1 MSEWNENAN
10 GNYVYKIGPDDI
22 MTVFKKKSGDGWGG
36 VHDGEF
42 LRGSYDTPDE
52 AQKAM
57 EEFVFEF
64 NSKLAAPISTKT
76 GWQESKK
83 GGYYKIFAAGIVSV
97 KRAFSGKWYVVTAS
111 QGMLEGYWF
120 DSAKE
125 AMSKA
130 DQL

>member
-1 MSEWNENAN
+1 MSEWNENTN
-10 GNYVYKIGPDDI
+10 GNYIYKIGSDDI

-36 VHDGEF
+36 VHDGQF
-42 LRGSYDTPDE
+42 LKGDYDTPED

-57 EEFVFEF
+57 EEFVLEG
-64 NSKLAAPISTKT
+64 NAKLAAPIGGNT

-83 GGYYKIFAAGIVSV
+83 GGFYKITEAGITSI
-97 KRAFSGKWYVVTAS
+97 KRASSGKWYVVTAS

-120 DSAKE
+120 DSVKE